1 MTTRKGKTCKKMGIA
16 DQNDKCL
23 GKKKNSGKPKGFNEV
38 AARALDLLSG
48 KKPSKKP
55 KESKGAVKREAIKR
69 LAIKTNMTYQEAKEY
84 FEFCA
89 ERAVTA

>member
-23 GKKKNSGKPKGFNEV
+23 GKKKGYKPITGFNEV

-48 KKPSKKP
+48 NKPSKKP

-69 LAIKTNMTYQEAKEY
+69 LARKTNMTYKEAKEY

-89 ERAVTA
+89 ERAVTV